1 MDEITPEKAQTS
13 PSSTKRRNKRRY
25 NEFCDRVV
33 GFPSAE
39 ELPLA
44 AVEFEFTRTV
54 IYPLRH
60 RSGHFDRSGTARPG
74 AAHSS
79 NFRGIIST
87 PVPMNCQS
95 FCREVQASQHEWSI
109 NHRRD
114 WRLPRASWRTVT
126 PLLVRLHSVS
136 VKNPAIS
143 SLPSAI

>member
-13 PSSTKRRNKRRY
+13 PLSSKRRNKGQY
-25 NEFCDRVV
+25 NEFCDGVV

-54 IYPLRH
+54 ICPLRH

-79 NFRGIIST
+79 S
-87 PVPMNCQS
+87 
-95 FCREVQASQHEWSI
+95 VQFPRHYINARSHELSI
-109 NHRRD
+109 V
-114 WRLPRASWRTVT
+114 LP
-126 PLLVRLHSVS
+126 
-136 VKNPAIS
+136 IS
-143 SLPSAI
+143 SSIAARVVDQSPPRLATYKSLLDRRAKSGGL